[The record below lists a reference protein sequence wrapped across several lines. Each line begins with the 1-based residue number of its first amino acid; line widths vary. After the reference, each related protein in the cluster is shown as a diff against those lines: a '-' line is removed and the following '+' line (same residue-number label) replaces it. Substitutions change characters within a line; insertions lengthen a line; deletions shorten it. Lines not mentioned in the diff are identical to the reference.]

1 MGTRRWVGALRCTLQ
16 DASQAMQKCMY
27 MYMEQKL
34 HAALRVLVEFADLED
49 DFELS
54 RAILLQA
61 EAKRKKKTHAL
72 THGKQNAD
80 RAAVHLHV
88 SV

>member
-1 MGTRRWVGALRCTLQ
+1 
-16 DASQAMQKCMY
+16 
-27 MYMEQKL
+27 MEQKL